1 MEGILIFISK
11 KLYHGKK
18 TPNLRIVKGRF
29 DALPCNVLVVDIC
42 IVIVIWESQ
51 LTKEKKFPC
60 LYCKTTITYI
70 EATDT
75 NGCHTHP
82 KQDTRMPGTDKQPQR
97 LPSTYKMC
105 KKGICLEPMESTS
118 TRSDHLERCVTDMP
132 DRGLQDDAPGMAR
145 PRTLLPSDPKIKFS
159 PEVR

>member
-42 IVIVIWESQ
+42 IVVVISESQ
-51 LTKEKKFPC
+51 LTKEKEFPC

-75 NGCHTHP
+75 NGRCIYP
-82 KQDTRMPGTDKQPQR
+82 RQDTRIPSMDTQPQR
-97 LPSTYKMC
+97 VPNTYKMC
-105 KKGICLEPMESTS
+105 KKRIT
-118 TRSDHLERCVTDMP
+118 
-132 DRGLQDDAPGMAR
+132 
-145 PRTLLPSDPKIKFS
+145 
-159 PEVR
+159 